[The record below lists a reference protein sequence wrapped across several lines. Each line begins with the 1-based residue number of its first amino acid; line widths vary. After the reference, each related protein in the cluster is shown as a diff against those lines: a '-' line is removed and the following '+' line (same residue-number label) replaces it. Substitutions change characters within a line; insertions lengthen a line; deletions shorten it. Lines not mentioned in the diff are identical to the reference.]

1 MTDLEKDVLAW
12 TDAAL
17 AEALNDGGRKRVED
31 LWTNWISFTA
41 RKKPSE
47 KLPKQ
52 LEDFRKRL
60 KALAD
65 NLVLQMG
72 AQGVVVKATGNDE
85 STWRMLERGT
95 DWFDPTTN
103 VTEKTVEAVFGQR
116 I

>member
-1 MTDLEKDVLAW
+1 MTELEKEVLDW

-17 AEALNDGGRKRVED
+17 AEALEAGGRKRVEE

-47 KLPKQ
+47 KLAKQ

-65 NLVLQMG
+65 NLVLETG
-72 AQGVVVKATGNDE
+72 PQGVVVKVTGDDE

-95 DWFDPTTN
+95 DWFDPATN
-103 VTEKTVEAVFGQR
+103 VTEKTVDAVFG
-116 I
+116 